1 MSTNQILVDF
11 TRATVKAL
19 HSIILVA
26 IQKIDFISKNIE
38 DIRDKEL
45 QPQLDELIRR
55 YICRFSFYRII
66 CSLMCTRREYC
77 VLECHALFQDFLRL
91 F

>member
-26 IQKIDFISKNIE
+26 IQKIDFVYKNIE

-45 QPQLDELIRR
+45 QPQFDELIRR
-55 YICRFSFYRII
+55 YIC
-66 CSLMCTRREYC
+66 
-77 VLECHALFQDFLRL
+77 
-91 F
+91 